1 MRMTILRSTASL
13 AIAAMG
19 IGSAL
24 AADTKLPPSIS
35 WTAYGTT
42 SSGYA
47 QSVGLGKMLKEKYN
61 ADLRIIPGKN
71 DVSRMVPLK
80 AGQTP
85 ICACGVA
92 AFFAQE
98 GALMFGTKDWGPM
111 QIHNL
116 FNNVGTQ
123 RPAVD
128 DRGRRRHQDRCRPEG
143 QARHLGQ
150 GRRRLNMNA
159 TAMLAFGGL
168 TWNDVVKVEVP
179 GWGQSS
185 RR

>member
-1 MRMTILRSTASL
+1 MGMTLLRSSAGV
-13 AIAAMG
+13 AIVALG

-24 AADTKLPPSIS
+24 AADPKLPASIS

-85 ICACGVA
+85 ICACGRVGVLHWKSQRA
-92 AFFAQE
+92 SA
-98 GALMFGTKDWGPM
+98 GARF
-111 QIHNL
+111 
-116 FNNVGTQ
+116 TQ
-123 RPAVD
+123 PWLRTMPKEECQKAP
-128 DRGRRRHQDRCRPEG
+128 CR
-143 QARHLGQ
+143 A
-150 GRRRLNMNA
+150 
-159 TAMLAFGGL
+159 
-168 TWNDVVKVEVP
+168 
-179 GWGQSS
+179 
-185 RR
+185 